1 MTASEDDLNHWLAR
15 ESGILPIRIT
25 GGNQDLAADLKQA
38 LLEARRRRGIHRV
51 K

>member
-15 ESGILPIRIT
+15 ESGVPATRIA
-25 GGNQDLAADLKQA
+25 GSNEDLAADLKQA
-38 LLEARRRRGIHRV
+38 LSEARRKRGIQRV